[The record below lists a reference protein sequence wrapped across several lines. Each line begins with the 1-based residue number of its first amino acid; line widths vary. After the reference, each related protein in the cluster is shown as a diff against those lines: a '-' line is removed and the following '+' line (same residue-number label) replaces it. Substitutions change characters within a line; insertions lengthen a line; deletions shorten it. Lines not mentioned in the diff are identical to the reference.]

1 MVITEVM
8 GFDEADAD
16 AVRESRPYVNDLMWV
31 HEGRGGLGLQAPD
44 GAYLL
49 TQAQRAVRN
58 AYDDARARFGEETAG
73 RISAAWHGQGVEVR
87 R

>member
-1 MVITEVM
+1 MI
-8 GFDEADAD
+8 
-16 AVRESRPYVNDLMWV
+16 
-31 HEGRGGLGLQAPD
+31 LGLQAPD